1 MVFPALHRAAGDR
14 SPLVRLTAARCAS
27 FLLRARP
34 HKTSGLAALGLEKD
48 ALGYLLALT
57 ADQVY
62 TIQIYYLLR
71 IDD

>member
-1 MVFPALHRAAGDR
+1 
-14 SPLVRLTAARCAS
+14 
-27 FLLRARP
+27 
-34 HKTSGLAALGLEKD
+34 LAALGLEKD